1 MRFSTLSL
9 LATVASAAFSFAAP
23 LTPASNALEARCL
36 CQDIHSIIVD
46 VTTTITPIVEELTY
60 ITSENCTVEVLG
72 PILDEVKVVLTT
84 AITEVK
90 GLTGFTLT
98 TVLTTV
104 DGVVLTIAE
113 VAELLCELLTLIFG
127 ALAAIL
133 RVVTVSEAVAVKALL
148 CEVVELVATLLQ
160 LICNL
165 LGGILAILLTLVG
178 DIVFSV
184 IVSLGLSAKFSFFNI
199 SWATVSSTLIASTS
213 TFATTVYSTSVATI
227 TAA

>member
-23 LTPASNALEARCL
+23 VTPVSNSLEARCL
-36 CQDIHSIIVD
+36 CQDVHSIIVD
-46 VTTTITPIVEELTY
+46 VTTTITPLVEELTY
-60 ITSENCTVEVLG
+60 ITTENCTVEILT
-72 PILDEVKVVLTT
+72 PIVTDIKVALCG
-84 AITEVK
+84 AITQVK

-104 DGVVLTIAE
+104 DGVVLTLFE
-113 VAELLCELLTLIFG
+113 VAELVCALLTLIFT
-127 ALAAIL
+127 ALAAVL
-133 RVVTVSEAVAVKALL
+133 KVVATSEAVAVSELL

-165 LGGILAILLTLVG
+165 VGGLLAILLPLVG
-178 DIVFSV
+178 EIVFTV
-184 IVSLGLSAKFSFFNI
+184 IASLGLTAKFAFFNI
-199 SWATVSSTLIASTS
+199 SWATVSSTLITS
-213 TFATTVYSTSVATI
+213 ATTVYSTSVATM